1 MVKTFSVFQSIMQS
15 KKWNKRD
22 IYNGRDGDDNII
34 EEGKRDNSGEDAGGN
49 AGENA
54 DIEANEPTRNE
65 ADEVDVAAK

>member
-22 IYNGRDGDDNII
+22 TYNGRDGDDNII
-34 EEGKRDNSGEDAGGN
+34 EEEKEDNSGEDAGEN